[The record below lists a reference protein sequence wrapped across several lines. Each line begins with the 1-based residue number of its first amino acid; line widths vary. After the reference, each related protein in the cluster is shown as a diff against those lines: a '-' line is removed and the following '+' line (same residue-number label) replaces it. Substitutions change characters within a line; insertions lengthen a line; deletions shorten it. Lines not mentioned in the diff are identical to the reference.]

1 MSVLFVEY
9 PKCSTCQKAKKW
21 LDDHGVS
28 YEARH
33 IKEQN
38 PTASELKEWYEK
50 SGLELKKFFNTSGMK
65 YKELGLKD
73 KLPNMSE
80 EEKLELLGT
89 DGMLV
94 KRPLVIGEDFVLV
107 GFKEKEWEEYI
118 TRVSSWEVEKYIVAF

>member
-1 MSVLFVEY
+1 M
-9 PKCSTCQKAKKW
+9 
-21 LDDHGVS
+21 S

-107 GFKEKEWEEYI
+107 GFKEKEWEERLE
-118 TRVSSWEVEKYIVAF
+118 RV